1 MPTNPANKVKFGLSN
16 VYYAP
21 LTVGEDGAVTFGT
34 PVAIPGAV
42 NLNLPPQGDTTTFYA
57 DDIAYYVAV
66 ANNGYQGDLE
76 IALIPESFAKDIL
89 KETLDETAKVLVENA
104 TVEPAAFA
112 LLFEFKGDK
121 HGIRHVLYNCTAAR
135 PTVGGSTITN
145 TKEPTTAT
153 LTLTAA
159 PLADGRVKAKTTVD
173 TPQETYNNW
182 YKTVWQPTASEG
194 P

>member
-1 MPTNPANKVKFGLSN
+1 MPTNSANKVKFGLSN
-16 VYYAP
+16 VHYAP

-159 PLADGRVKAKTTVD
+159 PLADGRVKAKTTAD